1 MPPQELAIH
10 RKKIAVVVDIELD
23 GYFRPDMGEARRAM
37 LLARWCDELQ
47 DWPVEAIR
55 AAMAKW
61 CRESPRVR
69 PNYGDIL
76 QLLKAAWGERNAE
89 KVRQA
94 TEEWE
99 RKLRASALPTQ
110 ATVTLTPEEQEAR
123 KAEAESKMADLL
135 ASLKAKSAQ
144 QEADDAAR
152 AKEARDSYKRFRP
165 EAAE

>member
-1 MPPQELAIH
+1 MPQQELAIH

-76 QLLKAAWGERNAE
+76 QLLKAAWGERNAD

-94 TEEWE
+94 TAEWE
-99 RKLRASALPTQ
+99 RKLRANALPN
-110 ATVTLTPEEQEAR
+110 AANVTLTPEEHAAR

-152 AKEARDSYKRFRP
+152 AQEARDSYKRFRP